1 MVLRGSPE
9 AGGIT
14 IDTATEP
21 EENPIIDEWA
31 TSDVSF
37 FLYILYWSCS
47 PDPILRK
54 RKFHFTNFLTH
65 QKQSCFSSK

>member
-9 AGGIT
+9 SGGIT

-31 TSDVSF
+31 TSDVSDLKYLNDF
-37 FLYILYWSCS
+37 FGLL
-47 PDPILRK
+47 
-54 RKFHFTNFLTH
+54 N
-65 QKQSCFSSK
+65 